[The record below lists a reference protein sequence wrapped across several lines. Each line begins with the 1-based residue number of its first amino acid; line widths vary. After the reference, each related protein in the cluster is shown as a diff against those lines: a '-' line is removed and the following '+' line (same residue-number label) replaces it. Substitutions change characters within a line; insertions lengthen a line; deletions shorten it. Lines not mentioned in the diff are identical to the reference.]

1 MRGLH
6 GDTTGHSLI
15 LLNIKLNPN
24 NAAEIS
30 LSEYSSWLEISCLVW
45 VSVLYKCYAFIF
57 FSYVIW
63 RNILNKEVTF
73 YSIPRT
79 EVAQKG
85 GKMMLF
91 VGPQTR
97 GEYPAWHGASAGDTG
112 RVIEMS
118 VCPWWCQEN
127 IRHESL
133 EFRRKGLVLMF
144 INGMELNFPW
154 QKCFTIEWLPPLP
167 PPAPHSPHKMMS
179 IESPFSV

>member
-1 MRGLH
+1 MLQK
-6 GDTTGHSLI
+6 LVCQ
-15 LLNIKLNPN
+15 NIPLDLG
-24 NAAEIS
+24 IS
-30 LSEYSSWLEISCLVW
+30 YLVW
-45 VSVLYKCYAFIF
+45 VSALYKCYAFIF

-118 VCPWWCQEN
+118 VCPWWYQDN

-133 EFRRKGLVLMF
+133 EFRRKGLALMF

-154 QKCFTIEWLPPLP
+154 QKCFTIEWLPPSPLP
-167 PPAPHSPHKMMS
+167 HHTHHIKWCQLNPHSLCKW
-179 IESPFSV
+179 SPFHCIFN

>member
-30 LSEYSSWLEISCLVW
+30 LSEYSSWLGDSCLVW
-45 VSVLYKCYAFIF
+45 VSALYKCYAFIF

-91 VGPQTR
+91 VSSDLRWIYRSGGIFSSPGVRTVLSTGQLAKTRQGRGLQLSNLARDKSAELSVKGNFQTIM
-97 GEYPAWHGASAGDTG
+97 EYS
-112 RVIEMS
+112 R
-118 VCPWWCQEN
+118 PWRTN
-127 IRHESL
+127 I
-133 EFRRKGLVLMF
+133 FF
-144 INGMELNFPW
+144 FNFKRPYS
-154 QKCFTIEWLPPLP
+154 FNFVNNIP
-167 PPAPHSPHKMMS
+167 M
-179 IESPFSV
+179 